1 MFVFQASVTVPEE
14 RHPYFCTTMEGA
26 YGKHCCYPFRK
37 PNDYQTK
44 GTINMK
50 QNIKDAPAKEQ
61 KAEYDYCTCDHC
73 LGVAPDWMGAECK
86 YGADEEGRLLESVWG
101 SH

>member
-1 MFVFQASVTVPEE
+1 
-14 RHPYFCTTMEGA
+14 
-26 YGKHCCYPFRK
+26 
-37 PNDYQTK
+37 
-44 GTINMK
+44 MK